1 MLSFNSRN
9 EIDVSKVESIESNL
23 TSVIREGYQ
32 LINLHTKEMKKMD
45 LEFNIMSVILSQT
58 MFNCVFMIA
67 SKSRTK
73 SESILQ
79 Y

>member
-9 EIDVSKVESIESNL
+9 EIDVEKIESIESNL
-23 TSVIREGYQ
+23 TSVIREGYT
-32 LINLHTKEMKKMD
+32 LINLHTKEMKRMD
-45 LEFNIMSVILSQT
+45 LEFNIMAVILTQN
-58 MFNCVFMIA
+58 MFNCIYMIA

-73 SESILQ
+73 SDQILQ